1 MLLFSFQV
9 LFVYTNDAEGQA
21 ALSKF
26 RDTTLETEIPYGEP
40 PLEVWDIRRNRVVS
54 FVDRVP
60 DTFSVSVLESGP
72 ETAFLQTIYLGCVWK
87 WVRS

>member
-40 PLEVWDIRRNRVVS
+40 PLEV
-54 FVDRVP
+54 
-60 DTFSVSVLESGP
+60 
-72 ETAFLQTIYLGCVWK
+72 
-87 WVRS
+87 